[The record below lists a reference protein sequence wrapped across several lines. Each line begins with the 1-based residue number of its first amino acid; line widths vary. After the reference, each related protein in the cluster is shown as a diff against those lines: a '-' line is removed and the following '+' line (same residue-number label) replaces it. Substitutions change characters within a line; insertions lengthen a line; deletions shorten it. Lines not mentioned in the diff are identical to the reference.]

1 MKARQAKKKSG
12 KEDIMRALFERIY
25 EGVYG
30 SGARLKELELATE
43 FGVSRTPVREILQH
57 LARLRLVRIIPN
69 KGAEVIGLTVDDVAE
84 LYEIRMAL
92 ELLALESA
100 LPSIRLRELSEFRK
114 RFQAIRGDVDPQEM
128 SNLDNE
134 LHGYITRA
142 SNKPRLEDMLLQLLW
157 MIERFRFVAYQ
168 DPAGVERSNREH
180 LELIDALFKRDLGRA
195 RSVLADHLEKS
206 KLVAI
211 SYLSH
216 NTNLPGWRGVSRG
229 GFGLVRSTRE
239 ATGQSRKTG
248 GGDHRGKGPDQKE
261 PAPTKHTLRSRI
273 GMPRAL

>member
-1 MKARQAKKKSG
+1 MKMAVKGADVSKMKAQQAKKKSG
-12 KEDIMRALFERIY
+12 KEDITRALFERIY

-30 SGARLKELELATE
+30 AGARLKEVELATE
-43 FGVSRTPVREILQH
+43 FGVSRTPVREVLQR
-57 LARLRLVRIIPN
+57 LARMRLVRIIPN

-92 ELLALESA
+92 ELLALETA
-100 LPSIRLRELSEFRK
+100 LPNIRLRELREFRT

-168 DPAGVERSNREH
+168 DPSGVERSNREH

-211 SYLSH
+211 SYLFH
-216 NTNLPGWRGVSRG
+216 NTNLPG
-229 GFGLVRSTRE
+229 
-239 ATGQSRKTG
+239 
-248 GGDHRGKGPDQKE
+248 
-261 PAPTKHTLRSRI
+261 
-273 GMPRAL
+273 